1 MPKLF
6 ARAVV
11 AAQHGVPIRG
21 VATATLP
28 NVNDDMVNAKKN
40 KTNAVSALH
49 KERNG
54 PYV

>member
-1 MPKLF
+1 LF

-28 NVNDDMVNAKKN
+28 NVIDDDMVNAKKN
-40 KTNAVSALH
+40 KTNAVTALH
-49 KERNG
+49 NERNG